1 MAGLFHTTVRPWTD
15 PTVLV
20 CAAVFVQGCAT
31 AGGAPRAN
39 DFDPGVAS
47 AVDQPIVADPFEP
60 VNRKV
65 FAFNSALD
73 RYIADPIIDG
83 YRTITPAFARRRIHD
98 FLNNLRAPVWFAN
111 EVLQA
116 DWDGAGAQATR
127 FTLNS
132 TLGVAGFFDFAAQ
145 VADIEMQSEDFGQ
158 TLAVWGVPTGPYV
171 VVPGLGPATPRALAG
186 MAVDGALFNPFVWV
200 EFEDKSEFVF
210 ARRLAAT
217 FDRRARADGMVGII
231 RESLDPYAQ
240 TKALYIQD
248 RLSGLSENDDDYYD
262 DLPDLD

>member
-1 MAGLFHTTVRPWTD
+1 MARVFHTTVRPWTE

-20 CAAVFVQGCAT
+20 CAAALIQGCAT
-31 AGGAPRAN
+31 AGGHQHGSE
-39 DFDPGVAS
+39 FDPGGTPR
-47 AVDQPIVADPFEP
+47 VDEPIVADPFEP
-60 VNRKV
+60 FNRKV
-65 FAFNSALD
+65 FAFNSAVD
-73 RYIADPIIDG
+73 RYVADPIIDG
-83 YRTITPAFARRRIHD
+83 YRTLTPTFARSRIHD

-111 EVLQA
+111 EVLQG
-116 DWDGAGAQATR
+116 DWDGAGAQVTR

-145 VADIEMQSEDFGQ
+145 VADIEMQDEDFGQ
-158 TLAVWGVPTGPYV
+158 TLAVWGVPTGPYIV
-171 VVPGLGPATPRALAG
+171 LPGLGPATPRSLAG
-186 MAVDGALFNPFVWV
+186 LAVDGALFNPFVWV
-200 EFEDKSEFVF
+200 EFENKSDFVF

-248 RLSGLSENDDDYYD
+248 RLSGLAENEDDFFD
-262 DLPDLD
+262 DLPDLE